1 MTQQQIQDLI
11 DYGAM
16 TILVLASVGCIKL
29 GKKIYGSVPICYKIY
44 KWYVIAIDAI
54 ALAFAFLYKYPL
66 K

>member
-1 MTQQQIQDLI
+1 MTQQQIQDLL

-29 GKKIYGSVPICYKIY
+29 GKKVYRIAPVCYRIY
-44 KWYVIAIDAI
+44 KWYVIAIDI
-54 ALAFAFLYKYPL
+54 IVLAFAFLYKYPL